1 MYLACLIKDAGPFLS
16 EITRYSSDENYNNN
30 DKLCKMLF
38 EVSYMLDV
46 GEKKKEKKKE
56 KGKSGVI
63 SEPGVFASLLI
74 QTYHS

>member
-1 MYLACLIKDAGPFLS
+1 MHFACLIKDAGPFLS
-16 EITRYSSDENYNNN
+16 DITRLSSDENYNNN

-38 EVSYMLDV
+38 EVSYMLDA
-46 GEKKKEKKKE
+46 GGKKEKKKE
-56 KGKSGVI
+56 KGNSGVI